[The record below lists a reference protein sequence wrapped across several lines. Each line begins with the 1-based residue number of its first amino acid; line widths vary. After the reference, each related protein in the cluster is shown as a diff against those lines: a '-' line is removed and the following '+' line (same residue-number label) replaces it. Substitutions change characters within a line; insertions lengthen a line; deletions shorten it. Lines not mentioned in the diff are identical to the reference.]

1 MQSERVFCS
10 VCDTQGRGPTLPGT
24 AVAGRLKPELMIGL
38 LLFALEYTGRD
49 QHLTGKTVALVGA
62 VLLGLGLLAVL
73 AGIGVLSRPNAAASH
88 RRH

>member
-1 MQSERVFCS
+1 M
-10 VCDTQGRGPTLPGT
+10 
-24 AVAGRLKPELMIGL
+24 
-38 LLFALEYTGRD
+38 FALEYTGRD

-73 AGIGVLSRPNAAASH
+73 AVIGVLSRPNAAASH

>member
-1 MQSERVFCS
+1 
-10 VCDTQGRGPTLPGT
+10 
-24 AVAGRLKPELMIGL
+24 MIGL

-49 QHLTGKTVALVGA
+49 QYLTGKTVALVGA